1 MRITIRKFQELYKAS
16 SLEMEEL
23 DKAILLV
30 MILTGKSEFEVQ
42 QLPVRK
48 FNSLCKGI
56 EKAFD
61 KFNEKVQNDKP
72 KNIIRTN
79 GNWYYLNYSIKN
91 TEMNAGRYVE
101 IAQFSE
107 DIIGNLHKILASM
120 ANPMKLTWKGLKIQK
135 YNSHNHEKI
144 AEDFL
149 KADFSVAYHT
159 AVFFWAVF
167 IKSINLSH
175 SYLLNQME
183 KKVEGEQLLKTFQDY
198 SDGFITANW
207 LANLKIS
214 V

>member
-1 MRITIRKFQELYKAS
+1 MRITIKKFQELYKAS

-48 FNSLCKGI
+48 FNSLCKAI

-72 KNIIRTN
+72 RNIIRVN
-79 GNWYYLNYSIKN
+79 GNWYYLNHSIMN

-120 ANPMKLTWKGLKIQK
+120 ANPMKLTLKGLKIQK

-149 KADFSVAYHT
+149 QADFSVAYHT

-183 KKVEGEQLLKTFQDY
+183 KKSEGEQLLKTFQDY
-198 SDGFITANW
+198 SDGFITAKW